1 MRLDCQILLK
11 SPPLHLLAGSA
22 PAVVKLA
29 GIFTKR
35 IWQPYKWYAYC
46 EKPEKDLKLKGWIQ
60 NMLQVA
66 DKKTYCIN
74 ANLK

>member
-46 EKPEKDLKLKGWIQ
+46 EKPEKDL
-60 NMLQVA
+60 
-66 DKKTYCIN
+66 
-74 ANLK
+74 